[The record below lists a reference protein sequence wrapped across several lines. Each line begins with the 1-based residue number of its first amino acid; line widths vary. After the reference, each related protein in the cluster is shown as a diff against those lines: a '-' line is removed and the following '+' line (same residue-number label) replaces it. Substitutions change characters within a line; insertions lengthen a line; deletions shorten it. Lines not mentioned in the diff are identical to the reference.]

1 MHEELLDT
9 ALAAARVGGEILRRY
24 FGSGDLDV
32 RTKGENDFVTRADG
46 ESERAV
52 VDLIQARF
60 PDHAVLG
67 EEGGQQSGRQP
78 GPQVGEAEFQ
88 WVLDPLDGTTNFL
101 QGLPVFCVSIA
112 CRHRG
117 ETVAAVVHEPLA
129 GTTFTA
135 TRGGGAWRD
144 GRRLRVSQRQGLRGA
159 FLATGY
165 PFRAKGALDVY
176 LAVFREVFLQ
186 ARAVR
191 RCGAAALDLA
201 YTAAGVYDG
210 FFEFRLS
217 PWDIAA
223 GALLIEEAGGVLS
236 DLDGGAGYLRTGN
249 LLAGGPGVL
258 SELRA
263 AVNAHAVEAT
273 VDAAVGKEAAVG
285 AHLF

>member
-9 ALAAARVGGEILRRY
+9 ALAAARVGGEILRHW
-24 FGSGDLDV
+24 FGSADLDV

-46 ESERAV
+46 ESERAIV
-52 VDLIQARF
+52 ELIHGRF

-67 EEGGQQSGRQP
+67 EEGGQQQGNRAGGS
-78 GPQVGEAEFQ
+78 AEFQ

-112 CRHRG
+112 CRRG
-117 ETVAAVVHEPLA
+117 NETVAAVVHEPLSGA
-129 GTTFTA
+129 SFTA
-135 TRGGGAWRD
+135 TRGGGAWKD
-144 GRRLRVSQRQGLRGA
+144 GRRLRVSRREGLRGA

-165 PFRAKGALDVY
+165 PFRAKGALDLY

-223 GALLIEEAGGVLS
+223 GALLIEEAGGLLS

-249 LLAGGPGVL
+249 LLAGAPGVL
-258 SELRA
+258 GELRS
-263 AVNAHAVEAT
+263 AVNAHAVEAS

>member
-1 MHEELLDT
+1 MYDELLST
-9 ALAAARVGGEILRRY
+9 ALLAARAGGDVLRGA
-24 FGSGDLDV
+24 FGAADLDV
-32 RTKGENDFVTRADG
+32 RIKGENDFVTRADR
-46 ESERAV
+46 ESERVV
-52 VDLIQARF
+52 VDLVHARH

-67 EEGGQQSGRQP
+67 EEGGLQARSGDP
-78 GPQVGEAEFQ
+78 ATAEYQ

-101 QGLPVFCVSIA
+101 QGLPIFCVSIA
-112 CRHRG
+112 CRRG
-117 ETVAAVVHEPLA
+117 RETVAAVVHEPLSGA
-129 GTTFTA
+129 TFTA
-135 TRGGGAWRD
+135 TRGGGAYRGD
-144 GRRLRVSQRQGLRGA
+144 QRLRASARVGLRGA

-176 LAVFREVFLQ
+176 LAVFGEVFLQ

-223 GALLIEEAGGVLS
+223 GALLIEEAGGALC
-236 DLDGGAGYLRTGN
+236 DLDGGDAYLRTGN
-249 LLAGGPGVL
+249 LVAGAPGVL
-258 SELRA
+258 AELRA
-263 AVNAHAVEAT
+263 AVNVHAHEAT
-273 VDAAVGKEAAVG
+273 VDAVAGPEAAVG